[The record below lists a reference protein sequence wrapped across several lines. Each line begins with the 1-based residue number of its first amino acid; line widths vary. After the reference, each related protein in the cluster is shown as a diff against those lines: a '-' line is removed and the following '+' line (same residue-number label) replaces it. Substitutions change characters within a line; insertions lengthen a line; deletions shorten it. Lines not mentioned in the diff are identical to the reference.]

1 MKPSFV
7 FVLLVL
13 AFVSSQAHA
22 VSKGNSSLRGKIGKE
37 GSDLLK
43 KRVLKKAKG
52 SKRGKE
58 NGTASSTSGGGDSNR
73 VPGIEGTNI
82 GTINGDTT
90 TYNRAGTSVV
100 GTCNPNGNNKTPLP
114 SVKGLDIMNIPL
126 DIGCYTI
133 SDCNTCCFLLNV
145 FHDAGI
151 VQEKGYCFDNTQL
164 NEIMTLYCMADA
176 TETSG

>member
-7 FVLLVL
+7 FVLLLL
-13 AFVSSQAHA
+13 AFVSSKARA
-22 VSKGNSSLRGKIGKE
+22 VGKGDSSLHRNRGKE

-52 SKRGKE
+52 SKHGKE
-58 NGTASSTSGGGDSNR
+58 NRTGSSKSGGGYSNR
-73 VPGIEGTNI
+73 VLGVEGTNI
-82 GTINGDTT
+82 CTINGDTT
-90 TYNRAGTSVV
+90 TYNRSGTSLV

-164 NEIMTLYCMADA
+164 NEIMTLYFMADA